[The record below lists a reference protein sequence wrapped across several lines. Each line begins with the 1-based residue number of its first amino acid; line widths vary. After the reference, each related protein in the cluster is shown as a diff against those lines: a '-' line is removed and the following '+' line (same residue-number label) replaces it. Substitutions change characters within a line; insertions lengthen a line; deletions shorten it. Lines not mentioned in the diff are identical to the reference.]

1 MIGYLVRRFAQVVV
15 VAFLVSIM
23 VFFVIRMMPGD
34 PARLLAGMEATQEQL
49 ELVREKYGLNEPLF
63 VQYQIFLTKSLQS
76 DLGQSLN
83 YREPVIQ
90 LLWRRFKNSL
100 QLIVFGLGLAF
111 ATGIT
116 FGVIA
121 GVKDRTVFDYFTMG
135 AAVVGVSLPQFWLGL
150 MLMLLFSVQLGWLPT
165 SGSGSFRH
173 LVLPSLTIAIT
184 YIAINARVTRS
195 SMLDVLSEDYV
206 TTARS
211 KGLREWKVLIKHALR
226 NALIPIV
233 TIMGLQIGGMLMGLV
248 VVETVFSW
256 PGVGRLLIDSIG
268 YRDYPVMQAVM
279 IYGTVGVLMVN
290 FLVDVAYAF
299 IDPRIQYR

>member
-63 VQYQIFLTKSLQS
+63 VQYQIFLTKSLQG